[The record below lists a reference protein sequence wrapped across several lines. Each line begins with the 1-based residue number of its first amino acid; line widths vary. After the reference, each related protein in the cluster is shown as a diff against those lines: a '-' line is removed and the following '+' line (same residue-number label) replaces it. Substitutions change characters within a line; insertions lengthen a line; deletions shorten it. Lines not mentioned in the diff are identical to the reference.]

1 MFYAWSCFHI
11 LISEDRM
18 EDSLILLSK
27 TLIGTLT
34 LIILFEILML
44 L

>member
-1 MFYAWSCFHI
+1 MPTQ
-11 LISEDRM
+11 EDSM

-34 LIILFEILML
+34 LITLFEIFIL

>member
-1 MFYAWSCFHI
+1 
-11 LISEDRM
+11 M

-34 LIILFEILML
+34 LIILFEIFVL

>member
-1 MFYAWSCFHI
+1 MLWLKSASLLPRI
-11 LISEDRM
+11 IV
-18 EDSLILLSK
+18 EDSLILISK

-34 LIILFEILML
+34 LIMLFEIFIL